1 MKVLV
6 ALTILLA
13 IAVVAHA
20 EDHHSQHHEADHPKP
35 HGAEIHSLRPKLSK
49 SLTKAVAEVNSN
61 INTQIDANTANYHAK
76 IVMLN
81 NEMRTLRK
89 ASRKFKRSKKA
100 AQGVRFRAKT
110 AIAEK
115 RADII
120 QFDRLINQ
128 LNAVI
133 AGGSNSVVA
142 AKVQAKVARVLKR
155 HAQAGLK
162 RAAAKVGRKL
172 KSTKVAKKI
181 QRTIKKLKKHLKQQ
195 KLKKHLKH
203 MTKKHTLLETTPV
216 PTPEQAKAATAEAD
230 AEMKAF
236 KTKVE
241 AAKRDV
247 KTAAEAHSLAMAAE
261 NKHNL
266 ARLNFLKKLS
276 AKLILKAQTR
286 DRRALDKI
294 RRLSSARREVRTLIK
309 MVKAV
314 RQGVTKNY
322 RGNQSFFRKSQDS
335 ISKAGTTAKL
345 GAL

>member
-61 INTQIDANTANYHAK
+61 INTQIDANTANYRAK
-76 IVMLN
+76 VVMLN
-81 NEMRTLRK
+81 NEIRTLRK

>member
-1 MKVLV
+1 VLV

-61 INTQIDANTANYHAK
+61 INTQIDANTANYRAK
-76 IVMLN
+76 VVMLN

>member
-61 INTQIDANTANYHAK
+61 INTQIDANTANYRAK
-76 IVMLN
+76 VVMLN
-81 NEMRTLRK
+81 NEIRTLRK

-216 PTPEQAKAATAEAD
+216 PTPEQANAATAEAD

>member
-195 KLKKHLKH
+195 KLRKHLKH

>member
-1 MKVLV
+1 V
-6 ALTILLA
+6 
-13 IAVVAHA
+13 
-20 EDHHSQHHEADHPKP
+20 E
-35 HGAEIHSLRPKLSK
+35 
-49 SLTKAVAEVNSN
+49 
-61 INTQIDANTANYHAK
+61 
-76 IVMLN
+76 
-81 NEMRTLRK
+81 
-89 ASRKFKRSKKA
+89 
-100 AQGVRFRAKT
+100 
-110 AIAEK
+110 
-115 RADII
+115 
-120 QFDRLINQ
+120 
-128 LNAVI
+128 
-133 AGGSNSVVA
+133 
-142 AKVQAKVARVLKR
+142 AKVARVLKR

>member
-61 INTQIDANTANYHAK
+61 INTQIDANTANYRAK
-76 IVMLN
+76 VVMLN

-133 AGGSNSVVA
+133 PVA
-142 AKVQAKVARVLKR
+142 PTA
-155 HAQAGLK
+155 
-162 RAAAKVGRKL
+162 
-172 KSTKVAKKI
+172 S
-181 QRTIKKLKKHLKQQ
+181 
-195 KLKKHLKH
+195 
-203 MTKKHTLLETTPV
+203 LLPRWR
-216 PTPEQAKAATAEAD
+216 P
-230 AEMKAF
+230 
-236 KTKVE
+236 
-241 AAKRDV
+241 
-247 KTAAEAHSLAMAAE
+247 
-261 NKHNL
+261 
-266 ARLNFLKKLS
+266 RLPGF
-276 AKLILKAQTR
+276 
-286 DRRALDKI
+286 
-294 RRLSSARREVRTLIK
+294 
-309 MVKAV
+309 
-314 RQGVTKNY
+314 
-322 RGNQSFFRKSQDS
+322 
-335 ISKAGTTAKL
+335 
-345 GAL
+345 

>member
-20 EDHHSQHHEADHPKP
+20 EDHHSQHHEAYHPKP

-61 INTQIDANTANYHAK
+61 INTQIDANTANYRAK
-76 IVMLN
+76 VVMLN

-142 AKVQAKVARVLKR
+142 AKVEAKVARVLKR

>member
-76 IVMLN
+76 VVMLN

>member
-61 INTQIDANTANYHAK
+61 INTQIDANTANYRAK
-76 IVMLN
+76 VVMLN

>member
-61 INTQIDANTANYHAK
+61 INTQIDANTANYRAK
-76 IVMLN
+76 VVMLN

-294 RRLSSARREVRTLIK
+294 RRVSSENFNVIPQLPPPAD
-309 MVKAV
+309 
-314 RQGVTKNY
+314 
-322 RGNQSFFRKSQDS
+322 F
-335 ISKAGTTAKL
+335 
-345 GAL
+345 